1 MKKGL
6 AQSIFQVG
14 GNFGSSLGPLLTA
27 LIIVSYDQIS
37 ILYFA
42 LVALITIF
50 ILYFVGKWYKIQLNY
65 IRDKNGKIKNNSI
78 APHHHLSKNQIWFAL
93 GILFVLIFS
102 KYFYLSSIINYFT
115 FFTIDKFGLSIKS
128 AQFFL
133 FAFMFAIAAGTLI
146 GGPVG
151 DRYGRKYV
159 IWFSILGT
167 APFSLILPHV
177 GLSMTILMAVLAG
190 FILSSAFSAI
200 LVYATDLMPDKIGVI
215 AGLFFGLAFGMGG
228 LASALWGWVADVR
241 DIQFVFRITAYLP
254 LLGVVTALLP
264 NIESK
269 EDRK

>member
-1 MKKGL
+1 M
-6 AQSIFQVG
+6 
-14 GNFGSSLGPLLTA
+14 
-27 LIIVSYDQIS
+27 
-37 ILYFA
+37 
-42 LVALITIF
+42 
-50 ILYFVGKWYKIQLNY
+50 
-65 IRDKNGKIKNNSI
+65 
-78 APHHHLSKNQIWFAL
+78 
-93 GILFVLIFS
+93 
-102 KYFYLSSIINYFT
+102 
-115 FFTIDKFGLSIKS
+115 SIKS
-128 AQFFL
+128 AQFFF
-133 FAFMFAIAAGTLI
+133 FAFMFAVAAGTLI